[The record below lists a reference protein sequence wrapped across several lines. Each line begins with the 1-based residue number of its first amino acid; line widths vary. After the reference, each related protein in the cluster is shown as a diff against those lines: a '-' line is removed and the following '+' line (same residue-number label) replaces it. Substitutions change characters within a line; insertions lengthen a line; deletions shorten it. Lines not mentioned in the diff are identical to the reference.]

1 MTDTGITFK
10 YLQVTQS
17 TVTRT
22 SHWKGYKPEVSS
34 HENEPENEHENEP
47 ENEPEI
53 EPEIEPENEPEN
65 EPDTLVDMEDI
76 FSTSSVDVAEDD
88 NQNAKI
94 DLANYFSGINKQHK
108 RPKCTNHH
116 LFVNK
121 EFTAW

>member
-47 ENEPEI
+47 EI
-53 EPEIEPENEPEN
+53 EPEIEPENEL
-65 EPDTLVDMEDI
+65 DTLVDMEDI

-88 NQNAKI
+88 NQTAKI

-108 RPKCTNHH
+108 RPKCANHH